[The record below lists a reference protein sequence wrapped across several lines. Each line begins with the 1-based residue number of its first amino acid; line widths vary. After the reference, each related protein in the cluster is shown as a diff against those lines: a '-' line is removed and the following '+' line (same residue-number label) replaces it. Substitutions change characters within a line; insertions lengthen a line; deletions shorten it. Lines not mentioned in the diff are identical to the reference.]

1 MDVTEDER
9 KAGCSHDI
17 AKACISNQDN
27 MYTLL
32 DSPGLESY
40 RSKVINGAAMAD
52 IAVLV
57 LSAKKCEDKCCI

>member
-1 MDVTEDER
+1 
-9 KAGCSHDI
+9 
-17 AKACISNQDN
+17 

-40 RSKVINGAAMAD
+40 RNKVINGAAMAD

-57 LSAKKCEDKCCI
+57 LSAKKCEEKCCI